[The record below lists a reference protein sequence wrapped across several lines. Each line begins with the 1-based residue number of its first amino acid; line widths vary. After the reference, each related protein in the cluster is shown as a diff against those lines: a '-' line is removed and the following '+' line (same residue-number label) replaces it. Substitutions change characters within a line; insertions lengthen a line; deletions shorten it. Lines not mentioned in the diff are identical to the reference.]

1 MSKLKEKFLEVY
13 SLATLRDIDYL
24 GGSPDNNALLRFRT
38 ALGKW
43 IPSRLSVDFAAKI
56 KNPSERIVVKADE
69 FLILKSPDI
78 AEHGMDIE
86 GSVDVI

>member
-13 SLATLRDIDYL
+13 SLATLRDTEFA
-24 GGSPDNNALLRFRT
+24 GTPANNAFLRFRT

-43 IPSRLSVDFAAKI
+43 VPSRLSVDFAAKI
-56 KNPSERIVVKADE
+56 KNPTERIVVKADE

>member
-13 SLATLRDIDYL
+13 SLATLRDVDIS
-24 GGSPDNNALLRFRT
+24 GSPANNAFLRFRES
-38 ALGKW
+38 LNKW
-43 IPSRLSVDFAAKI
+43 IPSRYSVDFSSKI
-56 KNPSERIVVKADE
+56 KNPSERLSVKADE

-78 AEHGMDIE
+78 AEHGIDIE